1 MVLDEDLQP
10 LHELTEAGK
19 LEHQRMLKAAS
30 DYKEAHSFLWMLEKF
45 VGKIWSFFR

>member
-19 LEHQRMLKAAS
+19 LEHQRIIKAAF
-30 DYKEAHSFLWMLEKF
+30 DYKEAHPFLWMLEKL
-45 VGKIWSFFR
+45 VSKI